1 MRRGQ
6 KVISIV
12 LTVLAILLAFTS
24 CQPDTK
30 KDEPIDGQD
39 KTDVARYVTSFTS
52 SGIIADI
59 NAELDDTDIA
69 GLSFIDNSYDS
80 AKGSVEIVVD
90 LYEYKIDTITVSGEV
105 TFRFTAS
112 SPSTDDTSFKAEH
125 YSISCS
131 KLSFT
136 EDEETTDIR
145 FNNVAGAFNGTFTV
159 SSYEVTAISAD
170 VLNTPTSGTVKIAG
184 KAEANIVDIIDY
196 GELDEDSIAAVA
208 GIYRTVAEAVKA
220 SGEAASDVEV
230 AYQEYTITYDYKPT
244 LTDDK
249 VTAWS
254 ITIEADGPHAIS
266 FDITNAST
274 TVSVTFDTIKY
285 QVQASEITAGASVP
299 GSEYTKETFEW
310 DITVRVAKVLSED
323 LKYKPNWEDVEKE
336 IKYDESTST
345 YTVTINKN
353 DMDEYDSDDS
363 EQKSGKWFAL
373 LIGTG
378 VDDIKKLKYNG
389 TQLDDSDI
397 ADRDAVTGV
406 DDKAS
411 EKDEFVLWLDANG
424 TSKSSSETGPESM
437 KKEITL
443 TNTES
448 DDTTTLT
455 IIVNAPPEQ
464 VDDGGSGMDDD
475 EEEAVNPGEDPE
487 EQAPIIIIPEPDEEG
502 ENEGTGTDSR
512 DKQPIETDPEDGEH
526 GGDFSDPVI

>member
-30 KDEPIDGQD
+30 TDEPIDGQD

-112 SPSTDDTSFKAEH
+112 SLSTDDTSFKAEH

-254 ITIEADGPHAIS
+254 ITIEADGPHDIS

-274 TVSVTFDTIKY
+274 IVSVTFDTIKY

-299 GSEYTKETFEW
+299 GSEYTTETFEW
-310 DITVRVAKVLSED
+310 DITVRVAKVRSTD
-323 LKYKPNWEDVEKE
+323 SKYQPNWKHVKD
-336 IKYDESTST
+336 IKQDGNT

-353 DMDEYDSDDS
+353 DMVPYHNDEP
-363 EQKSGKWFAL
+363 EQKLGKWFAL

-378 VDDIKKLKYNG
+378 VDDITKLKYG
-389 TQLDDSDI
+389 ETQLDNSDI

-406 DDKAS
+406 DGNEA
-411 EKDEFVLWLDANG
+411 ENDEFVLWLDANG

-448 DDTTTLT
+448 YDTTTLT

-464 VDDGGSGMDDD
+464 VEDGGSGTDGD

-487 EQAPIIIIPEPDEEG
+487 EQAPIVIIPEPDEEG
-502 ENEGTGTDSR
+502 EKEGTGADSR

-526 GGDFSDPVI
+526 GGDYFEPVI